1 MLCVQYCFIYNT
13 VITMSFNSAAFLAD
27 RERLLEPSIIVTGTQ
42 RRYKETSMAAK
53 NRFYNQLTDVERE
66 QLAREYEYEQ
76 QKKQHQ
82 L

>member
-1 MLCVQYCFIYNT
+1 
-13 VITMSFNSAAFLAD
+13 MSYNSAAFLSD

-53 NRFYNQLTDVERE
+53 NWFYNQLTDAERE

-76 QKKQHQ
+76 NKLKYQ